1 MYFVNGFIIVMNWL
15 NDGGGEE
22 LVVYEIV
29 ESIVWIFMGVM
40 LGC

>member
-15 NDGGGEE
+15 NDGGREE
-22 LVVYEIV
+22 LVVYEII